1 MGALRLFQKH
11 LRIMGYSNTI
21 SCFCYNITC
30 STGFKNIDRSTNQCF
45 VRAHGALI
53 PTFSVFQKVM
63 VPLPSRSPG
72 YAFSSLPSLQW
83 MAHGCWSSRGARPW
97 SGCHV
102 SVNSGDHFQ
111 RLAWVC
117 PRLPNSLGQI
127 KPSMLCQHLG
137 VHVNVQLL
145 PTKINQECHAGG
157 ISNIKN
163 HTLSY

>member
-21 SCFCYNITC
+21 SCFVLQYNRFQRVQKHRPKYQPMFC
-30 STGFKNIDRSTNQCF
+30 WGPWGIDPSLFCF
-45 VRAHGALI
+45 SKGYGSIA
-53 PTFSVFQKVM
+53 
-63 VPLPSRSPG
+63 PSRSPG
-72 YAFSSLPSLQW
+72 YAFSSLPSLRW

-117 PRLPNSLGQI
+117 PRLLNSLGKLNPQ
-127 KPSMLCQHLG
+127 CC
-137 VHVNVQLL
+137 VN
-145 PTKINQECHAGG
+145 I
-157 ISNIKN
+157 
-163 HTLSY
+163 